1 MHLIWNKYPKIKEIN
16 TKQNIKTYLTRIEP
30 LVKEITP
37 ENKDDFYEIY
47 ESLFNLKNE
56 LNIYDIIVEND
67 NIYIILDNNRE
78 NNDKIDELI
87 TSKEFNAQKEAVLQG
102 HGEPIKKEEIINLFK
117 MEESMCRIEY
127 ERINNN
133 KIEKG
138 KGTGFFCEISDKNT
152 PIKYCLFTNNHVL
165 NQANIEVGNIVNFEY
180 YKDGKYEIKEIK
192 IDENR
197 KTYTNET
204 LDYTCIEILES
215 DGIKH
220 FFKIDPYLNKCEDIS
235 YLKDNE
241 IFILQYPLGN
251 EICTSFGKILSI
263 EDNRIKHSAS
273 TNKGSSGSPIIRRSK
288 NFFVI
293 GIHRSSNTNNKYNI
307 ATNFISILED
317 IKGNEINC
325 IYIPKDND
333 KEIDLLH
340 NYNKDLKYW
349 PEESKK
355 IYLEAKEINEKL
367 FQENIELYIN
377 DKKINFDFKYVI
389 NDSKI
394 IKAKFK
400 FKKKLTNTSYMFYSC
415 NSLKSVD
422 LSLFNTKN
430 VTNMCSMFSECHH
443 LKSIDLSSFN
453 TRNVTNI
460 SSMFSWCYSLKT
472 IDLSSFNTNNVTN
485 MSYMFYYC
493 SSLES
498 IDISSFNIS
507 KVQNFDLDNIFQGCE
522 SLKRENIKINENKEI
537 SSF

>member
-1 MHLIWNKYPKIKEIN
+1 MPLIWNKYPKIKEIN
-16 TKQNIKTYLTRIEP
+16 TKKNIKTYLTRIEP

-47 ESLFNLKNE
+47 ECLFNLKNE
-56 LNIYDIIVEND
+56 LNIYDIIIEND

-87 TSKEFNAQKEAVLQG
+87 ASKEFNVQKEAVLQG
-102 HGEPIKKEEIINLFK
+102 HGEPIKKDEIINLFK

-165 NQANIEVGNIVNFEY
+165 NQANIEVGNIINFEY

-197 KTYTNET
+197 KTYTNGA

-220 FFKIDPYLNKCEDIS
+220 FFKIDPYLNKCEDTN

-251 EICTSFGKILSI
+251 EICISFGRILSI
-263 EDNRIKHSAS
+263 EDNKIKHSAS
-273 TNKGSSGSPIIRRSK
+273 TNKGSSGSPVIRRSK
-288 NFFVI
+288 NYFVI

-317 IKGNEINC
+317 IKGNEIN
-325 IYIPKDND
+325 
-333 KEIDLLH
+333 
-340 NYNKDLKYW
+340 
-349 PEESKK
+349 
-355 IYLEAKEINEKL
+355 
-367 FQENIELYIN
+367 
-377 DKKINFDFKYVI
+377 
-389 NDSKI
+389 
-394 IKAKFK
+394 
-400 FKKKLTNTSYMFYSC
+400 
-415 NSLKSVD
+415 
-422 LSLFNTKN
+422 
-430 VTNMCSMFSECHH
+430 
-443 LKSIDLSSFN
+443 
-453 TRNVTNI
+453 
-460 SSMFSWCYSLKT
+460 
-472 IDLSSFNTNNVTN
+472 
-485 MSYMFYYC
+485 
-493 SSLES
+493 
-498 IDISSFNIS
+498 
-507 KVQNFDLDNIFQGCE
+507 
-522 SLKRENIKINENKEI
+522 
-537 SSF
+537 